1 VLWVG
6 RMVWFKRLP
15 VLLEAFAL
23 IAAKHPDAYL
33 VLAGD
38 PDTAE
43 GLAAH
48 RLAGEL
54 CIADRVRFAGR
65 VDHAGL
71 PAYYALADV
80 YALSS
85 IYEGF
90 GKVLVEAAAS
100 GLPVVSTATAGG
112 REVVRDG
119 ETGLLARMED
129 PADIA
134 DKLDRLL
141 SDPALAR
148 QMGER
153 AREHAAAHYDR
164 THTIERII
172 DMWVRCAGMGRRG
185 R

>member
-1 VLWVG
+1 
-6 RMVWFKRLP
+6 
-15 VLLEAFAL
+15 
-23 IAAKHPDAYL
+23 
-33 VLAGD
+33 
-38 PDTAE
+38 
-43 GLAAH
+43 
-48 RLAGEL
+48 
-54 CIADRVRFAGR
+54 
-65 VDHAGL
+65 
-71 PAYYALADV
+71 ADV
-80 YALSS
+80 YALTSV
-85 IYEGF
+85 YEGLP
-90 GKVLVEAAAS
+90 KVLIEAAAS
-100 GLPVVSTATAGG
+100 GTPVVATTMAGS
-112 REVVRDG
+112 RDAVLDG